1 MALMLWM
8 ISDSVMSVCKITEQE
23 LDEDLVVVPQL
34 CLESSYCPW
43 WALTDGDGW
52 LCTASYPLGY
62 ISPLF
67 SSVFLILHSRVYWK
81 LFTVQG
87 LRGDTATS
95 IAGPALGRASPCRPV
110 PSTNETEHAGDS
122 CYNWSKQCGET
133 CWCQVREAWWVVQE
147 TWTQWEVL

>member
-1 MALMLWM
+1 MLFNGCYAVN
-8 ISDSVMSVCKITEQE
+8 DSVLSVCKITGQE

-43 WALTDGDGW
+43 WALTDGNGW
-52 LCTASYPLGY
+52 LCTPSYPLGY

-67 SSVFLILHSRVYWK
+67 CSVFLILHSFVHTGCYSLFKVWEEILK
-81 LFTVQG
+81 LPLLVLRFVG
-87 LRGDTATS
+87 L
-95 IAGPALGRASPCRPV
+95 LLV

-122 CYNWSKQCGET
+122 CCNWSKQCGET

-147 TWTQWEVL
+147 IWTQWEFP